1 MREDFRLLTEEKS
14 LELDWENTV
23 VEEEL
28 NLDTKILYRIL
39 ENLIGNAVRFAN

>member
-1 MREDFRLLTEEKS
+1 MREDLSLLTEEKN

-28 NLDTKILYRIL
+28 NLDTKIFISHFRK
-39 ENLIGNAVRFAN
+39 F